1 MKKIIITSLAIIIS
15 FLVGT
20 VSVDAY
26 ALTGWKFSTISE
38 SYKWGNNISKVS
50 SSYKNAF
57 IKAVDSWNNAVNVKY
72 SYHYNSK
79 NTCDTYSK
87 SSNSEYGTLHTTVI
101 KKWLNFIQK

>member
-38 SYKWGNNISKVS
+38 SYKW
-50 SSYKNAF
+50 
-57 IKAVDSWNNAVNVKY
+57 
-72 SYHYNSK
+72 
-79 NTCDTYSK
+79 
-87 SSNSEYGTLHTTVI
+87 
-101 KKWLNFIQK
+101 